1 MNTTKNEQLYDWLCG
16 GAAMAGGIF
25 AGIVDF
31 HNNEPQPAAAVLLVS
46 GALLGF
52 VQPRHAWR
60 WGVIT
65 ALGIP
70 AVYLAGHALDLKPV
84 DTMHPNF
91 FASLVALI
99 PAMIGVY
106 AGAFTRKVFTRQS
119 AR

>member
-1 MNTTKNEQLYDWLCG
+1 MNAKNIERTNGWIC
-16 GAAMAGGIF
+16 AAAAIAVGIF
-25 AGIVDF
+25 AGLVDF

-52 VQPRHAWR
+52 ARPRGAWR
-60 WGVIT
+60 WGVIA

-70 AVYLAGHALDLKPV
+70 AVYLAGGALGFKPIDV
-84 DTMHPNF
+84 MHPNI

-106 AGAFTRKVFTRQS
+106 AGALIKKLFVRQS